1 MKNLAGVIAVTIV
14 TAGYPS
20 TVNARNKAEAAK
32 PAGNPGDWFDQNSY
46 PKEAIR
52 AGAQGRVVVDI
63 VIDER
68 GVPSQCS
75 VFISAGNAALDQV
88 TCDLAMKKARFTPAR
103 DTDGR
108 AISSKARLPVRWVL
122 PTGMGP
128 ARTFSFVDRLK
139 IAPDGTLISCEVE
152 RASPKSDHPNE
163 SCDLFR
169 NKSSLL
175 TLALRGGET
184 GGTVTAYFQM
194 ALTMDGDPAPSYEHQ
209 VEGRILTG
217 MVRATIDIAADGTVS
232 SCRVIDS
239 VGGLGRFPA
248 CQMMLGPFEAAEGA
262 MVGKARSG
270 TILTGFSYEARK
282 P

>member
-1 MKNLAGVIAVTIV
+1 MKHLAGVIAMAIL
-14 TAGYPS
+14 AGGYPS
-20 TVNARNKAEAAK
+20 TVNAQNKTEAAK
-32 PAGNPGDWFDQNSY
+32 AAGNPGDWFDQNSY

-68 GVPSQCS
+68 GVLSQCS
-75 VFISAGNAALDQV
+75 VFVSAGNAALDQA

-103 DTDGR
+103 DTTGR

-122 PTGMGP
+122 PAGMGP
-128 ARTFSFVDRLK
+128 AKTFSFVDRLE

-163 SCDLFR
+163 SCGLFR

-175 TLALRGGET
+175 TLALRGGEM
-184 GGTVTAYFQM
+184 GGTVIAYFQM
-194 ALTMDGDPAPSYEHQ
+194 ALTMDGDPAPTYEHR
-209 VEGRILTG
+209 VEGRVMTG
-217 MVRATIDIAADGTVS
+217 LVRATIDIAADGTVS
-232 SCRVIDS
+232 SRRVIES
-239 VGGLGRFPA
+239 AGGLGRFPA
-248 CQMMLGPFEAAEGA
+248 CQMMIGPFDTGEGA
-262 MVGKARSG
+262 MAGKARSG
-270 TILTGFSYEARK
+270 TILTSFSYEARK